1 MDTSLEKVFYFI
13 RSNEQLSEGEKEG
26 LLKSLKAA
34 DRELQVLA
42 FKLERTE
49 KVKRTTS
56 ILLEETIAELEQK
69 REAVEQTLSELK
81 AAQAQLIQSEKMA
94 SVGLLTAGIAHE
106 LNNPINNIM
115 LTAAMLQED
124 YSEIADAERLDMVN
138 DLVEQADRAQKIIPQ
153 ISVYNHLY

>member
-1 MDTSLEKVFYFI
+1 MDTSLEKVFDFI

-56 ILLEETIAELEQK
+56 ILLEETIAEL
-69 REAVEQTLSELK
+69 
-81 AAQAQLIQSEKMA
+81 
-94 SVGLLTAGIAHE
+94 
-106 LNNPINNIM
+106 
-115 LTAAMLQED
+115 
-124 YSEIADAERLDMVN
+124 
-138 DLVEQADRAQKIIPQ
+138 
-153 ISVYNHLY
+153 